1 MGLTMLVRIAAGA
14 ALVAMMW
21 GTTAATILA
30 ATPASAGANG
40 AQPHSIEFG
49 STLPPIGFVK
59 LCSHNPEVCAGP
71 SKPRNRV
78 VANPANWQLLQE
90 INGYVNGKIAPVSDK
105 DLYGV
110 AENWAFPVDAGDCED
125 YVLLKQRY
133 LGRLGFD
140 RNNLLITVVLDEKRE
155 GHAVLTVTT
164 TDGDYVLDNRTND
177 IRRWDETPYVFLK
190 RQSRQD
196 PRKWVAL
203 IKDKV
208 KNKPLTTSRG

>member
-1 MGLTMLVRIAAGA
+1 LPAACSGSSKSQDFA
-14 ALVAMMW
+14 
-21 GTTAATILA
+21 TAN
-30 ATPASAGANG
+30 S
-40 AQPHSIEFG
+40 
-49 STLPPIGFVK
+49 
-59 LCSHNPEVCAGP
+59 
-71 SKPRNRV
+71 
-78 VANPANWQLLQE
+78 ANWQLLQD
-90 INGYVNGKIAPVSDK
+90 INTYVNGKIAPISDK

-110 AENWAFPVDAGDCED
+110 AEKWTFPVDAGDCED

-133 LGRLGFD
+133 LSRLGFD
-140 RNNLLITVVLDEKRE
+140 MGNLLITVVLDEKRE

-203 IKDKV
+203 VKDKAR
-208 KNKPLTTSRG
+208 NKALTTSRG